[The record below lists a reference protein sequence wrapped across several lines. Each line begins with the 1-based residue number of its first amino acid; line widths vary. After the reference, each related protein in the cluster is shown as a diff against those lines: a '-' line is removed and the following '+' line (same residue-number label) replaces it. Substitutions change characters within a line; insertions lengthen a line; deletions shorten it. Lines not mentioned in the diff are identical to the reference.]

1 MLSAPRQHCDAAQIR
16 ATNTSPDPVC
26 LSRRE
31 HRSKSFQILN
41 GNLLYKKS
49 SFRSHLTHK
58 TAVFLMEFTVRFWHC
73 MGN

>member
-1 MLSAPRQHCDAAQIR
+1 MLSAPRQHCDAVQIR

-58 TAVFLMEFTVRFWHC
+58 TASLSH
-73 MGN
+73 GIDGSILALYG